1 MESNNSKT
9 RAILNDRA
17 VLADDMGYLRIQ
29 NAVNTKTIEDI
40 SKKLEELKKEIRHN
54 NEQLEIKQRH
64 FERLGQ
70 ELKNLGFD
78 IIIPNTLTNP

>member
-17 VLADDMGYLRIQ
+17 VLADDRGYLRIQ
-29 NAVNTKTIEDI
+29 NAVNTKTIEELTTN
-40 SKKLEELKKEIRHN
+40 LEKLKKEIRQN

-78 IIIPNTLTNP
+78 IIIPNSLTNQ

>member
-1 MESNNSKT
+1 MENNNSKT

-29 NAVNTKTIEDI
+29 NAVNTKTIEDM
-40 SKKLEELKKEIRHN
+40 SKKLEKLKKEIRHN

-78 IIIPNTLTNP
+78 IIIPNSLTNQ